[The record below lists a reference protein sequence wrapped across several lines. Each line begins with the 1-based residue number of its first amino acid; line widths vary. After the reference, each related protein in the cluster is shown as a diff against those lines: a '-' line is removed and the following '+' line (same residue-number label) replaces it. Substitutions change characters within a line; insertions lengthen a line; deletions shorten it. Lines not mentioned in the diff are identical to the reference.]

1 MCLHALACSP
11 GQALDGPMRYTTVG
25 GTRCVPEVW
34 LRLERRRRGVVALTA
49 ALALLIPGAVA
60 ADVPDEPPSP
70 TDPTLTVPP
79 VTQPA
84 PEPTPPP
91 QSSITITLPPVRGQA
106 TKQLPS
112 LNDTR
117 LQEPPAAS
125 PTDGTGQPD
134 PAPDARSAVTSP
146 RPSSSRGGR
155 RDSSP
160 EQARPASSRAET
172 TKHRAKARGRRI
184 ANKRAAVL
192 RSRRAADTAAEAR
205 AAAARAGFGR
215 QQPDG
220 DTFLPP
226 VAPPNVTL
234 TTEAPSMPIAALA
247 TIMVGVLLLAGAALV
262 PGRVLAQFAGEAG
275 TGIRLGAAAV
285 GLSLLVGTLVTL
297 LSSA

>member
-11 GQALDGPMRYTTVG
+11 GEAFDAPMRYNTVG
-25 GTRCVPEVW
+25 GTRCAPEVW
-34 LRLERRRRGVVALTA
+34 LRLERRRCGVVALGA
-49 ALALLIPGAVA
+49 ALALLIPGAAA
-60 ADVPDEPPSP
+60 ADVPDEPPP
-70 TDPTLTVPP
+70 TDPTLTVPALP
-79 VTQPA
+79 QPT

-91 QSSITITLPPVRGQA
+91 ESSITITLPPVLGQA

-112 LNDTR
+112 HKQTLP
-117 LQEPPAAS
+117 QEPAAAS
-125 PTDGTGQPD
+125 TTHGTEQPN

-155 RDSSP
+155 RDSPP
-160 EQARPASSRAET
+160 EHARPASSRPG
-172 TKHRAKARGRRI
+172 TKPHRAKARGQRI

-192 RSRRAADTAAEAR
+192 RSRPAADSAAEAR

-226 VAPPNVTL
+226 VASPNVTL
-234 TTEAPSMPIAALA
+234 AAEAPSMPIAALA

-285 GLSLLVGTLVTL
+285 GLSLLAGTLVTL